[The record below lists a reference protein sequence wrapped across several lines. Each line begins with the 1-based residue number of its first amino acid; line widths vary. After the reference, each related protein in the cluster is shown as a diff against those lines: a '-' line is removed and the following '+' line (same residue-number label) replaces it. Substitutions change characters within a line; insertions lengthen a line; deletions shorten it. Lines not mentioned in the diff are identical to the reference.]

1 MILGGNFWSWPS
13 DLWVFPRL
21 AQTRDRI
28 RSSNCMD
35 TKLLKKLQRKQANK
49 EANPTKRSMQCCPS
63 TWCKF
68 CGHHPYIHTLTIM
81 FLATPHVCHAI
92 LELGTDNICGI
103 NLQSYNPYIY
113 IYHMSTYTSA
123 VHICMPNQ
131 TTNSWPGREGSAGE
145 LAGAPEKCW
154 AANHRTYLGAL
165 KDAAACWYH
174 PTTRLEPPGIKDFMA
189 PEKKDSTGPKKA
201 KHVINPEKQPEPL
214 FLDAL
219 GL

>member
-13 DLWVFPRL
+13 DLWVSPRL

-81 FLATPHVCHAI
+81 FLANPDVCHAI

-103 NLQSYNPYIY
+103 NLQSYNPNIYYYIY
-113 IYHMSTYTSA
+113 TICLHIPVLSTYVRQTKQLIPGQGAKDLQVSWQVRQKSA
-123 VHICMPNQ
+123 ELQIIELTLALWRML
-131 TTNSWPGREGSAGE
+131 R
-145 LAGAPEKCW
+145 LAGTIQPQGLSHQASRISWHQKR
-154 AANHRTYLGAL
+154 RTARAR
-165 KDAAACWYH
+165 KR
-174 PTTRLEPPGIKDFMA
+174 P
-189 PEKKDSTGPKKA
+189 STW
-201 KHVINPEKQPEPL
+201 
-214 FLDAL
+214 
-219 GL
+219 